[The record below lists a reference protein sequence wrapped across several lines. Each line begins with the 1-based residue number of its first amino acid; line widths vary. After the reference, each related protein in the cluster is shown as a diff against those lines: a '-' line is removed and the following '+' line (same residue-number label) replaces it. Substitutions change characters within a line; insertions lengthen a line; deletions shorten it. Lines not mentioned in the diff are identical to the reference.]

1 MKKAFVLLCCGALA
15 PAAFGDYVERARVV
29 ESSPIVETVFET
41 EEVCRYRNKRRG
53 ESGADGAS
61 DIERKVIGGVVGGL
75 AGSAVGKGSG
85 RDAAAAVG
93 AVVGSE
99 IGDGDGISE
108 GELIGGIAG
117 GIIGNQLGKG
127 SGKTAGTAAGALI
140 GAIVGDELQNGGA
153 AAQDKSQNRPAGK
166 VRVCTFEEREKKVI
180 TGYNV
185 VFEYNGL
192 RSSGRLPYRP
202 ADYVDINVRLDL
214 LENRT
219 GLSSDTGE

>member
-15 PAAFGDYVERARVV
+15 PVAFGDYVERARVV

-41 EEVCRYRNKRRG
+41 EEVCRYRSKRRG
-53 ESGADGAS
+53 ESGNAPGEAS
-61 DIERKVIGGVVGGL
+61 NIERKVIGGVVGGL
-75 AGSAVGKGSG
+75 AGSAIGKGSG
-85 RDAAAAVG
+85 RDAAAGVG
-93 AVVGSE
+93 AVIGSE
-99 IGDGDGISE
+99 IGDGDGITE

-153 AAQDKSQNRPAGK
+153 AKDERGSQHRSAGK
-166 VRVCTFEEREKKVI
+166 IRVCTLEEREKKVI

-192 RSSGRLPYRP
+192 RSSGKLPYRP
-202 ADYVDINVRLDL
+202 TDYVDVNVRLDL

-219 GLSSDTGE
+219 GFSAE